1 MPLRKPLYSYAWLL
15 GLLAAAIIYVGLS
28 RLGVEEG

>member
-15 GLLAAAIIYVGLS
+15 GLLAAAIISMGLS